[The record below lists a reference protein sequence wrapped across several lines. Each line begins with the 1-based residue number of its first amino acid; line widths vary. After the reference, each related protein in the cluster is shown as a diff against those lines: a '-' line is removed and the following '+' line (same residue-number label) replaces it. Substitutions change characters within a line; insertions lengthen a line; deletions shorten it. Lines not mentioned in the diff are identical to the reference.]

1 MYLNHYWH
9 GLRFMRAL
17 IILNISDVL
26 VYLRIITTS
35 SAIRLTQ
42 LGSIFFTVVS
52 RIFPWRKCTVK
63 AMICSIKCTIYLC
76 SKVSSWIQRL
86 LILSYKIS
94 IFTFTKIVL
103 ERKYLSSV
111 YSEIWFQLNL
121 CFGLFQYAKVS
132 RHETKI
138 SAANFSVPN
147 KRSL

>member
-52 RIFPWRKCTVK
+52 IEHFLEGSALLRQWYVPLSVPSSLSIFAPKYLLEYKDTYFILQNK
-63 AMICSIKCTIYLC
+63 YLC
-76 SKVSSWIQRL
+76 IYKDSFAVNILRDDCA
-86 LILSYKIS
+86 LIGACIHMKTQNSYLHFS
-94 IFTFTKIVL
+94 F
-103 ERKYLSSV
+103 
-111 YSEIWFQLNL
+111 
-121 CFGLFQYAKVS
+121 
-132 RHETKI
+132 
-138 SAANFSVPN
+138 SARNE
-147 KRSL
+147 K